1 VAGALLLL
9 FLMIGLLPSSDF
21 GIGRYLPLHTAME
34 TGAIVVAM
42 LVFGIVWNAYSD
54 ERPGNVVLGVV
65 LLGTALL
72 DFGHMLGYRG
82 MPDFVTP
89 ASPQKAIVFWLAARL
104 LVAAGLL
111 VAALRPWQP
120 MLETRHRYRLLV
132 GVLAY
137 VALLALELLT
147 PDHLPAFFVPGSGLT
162 PLKVALEYGL
172 VLIYGAA
179 ALVFAWRAAHG
190 GLQCGGSL
198 RRVGGGDA
206 LRAVLHPLRV
216 GERQLQLHRPPV
228 QDHLLRLH
236 LPGGVRRERAPAFQ
250 ALSRALDNEKHWAA
264 EQHSL
269 VRTLDMLEEAVIEL
283 RPDGTIINANSGWW
297 QLAGRAPG
305 TYPLLDSVRRKIRPP
320 SRAASTTS
328 PTAPRTSSTGA
339 SASWATPPTNA
350 GWSAALSPS

>member
-65 LLGTALL
+65 LLGTACSISATCLAT
-72 DFGHMLGYRG
+72 GACPISSPRQ
-82 MPDFVTP
+82 
-89 ASPQKAIVFWLAARL
+89 PQKAIVFWLAARL

-179 ALVFAWRAAHG
+179 ALV
-190 GLQCGGSL
+190 S
-198 RRVGGGDA
+198 
-206 LRAVLHPLRV
+206 
-216 GERQLQLHRPPV
+216 
-228 QDHLLRLH
+228 
-236 LPGGVRRERAPAFQ
+236 PGGRRGG
-250 ALSRALDNEKHWAA
+250 
-264 EQHSL
+264 
-269 VRTLDMLEEAVIEL
+269 
-283 RPDGTIINANSGWW
+283 RPSM
-297 QLAGRAPG
+297 
-305 TYPLLDSVRRKIRPP
+305 RRISSPRP
-320 SRAASTTS
+320 RW
-328 PTAPRTSSTGA
+328 RC
-339 SASWATPPTNA
+339 
-350 GWSAALSPS
+350 SPSCASPATCR